1 MQHYLVTAA
10 EMKQYDSNT
19 IEHFHY
25 PALLLMER
33 AALATV
39 EAIREEYGMT
49 PCRVLVVA
57 GCGNNGGDGL
67 AVGRLLMLS
76 GYEVTYVM
84 PGRMDKCSEQ
94 TKRQLSILQSYGV
107 SCKDRIPGDEYD
119 IVIDAI
125 FGIGLSRKVEGIY
138 EETIRALNAKKG
150 YVCSIDMPSGIHTDS
165 GAVMGC
171 AVKAD
176 LTITYGF
183 YKLGQMLF
191 PGCLYCGK
199 TVRKDMGIDSNS
211 FLGRKPAWYTYGK
224 MDQICLPAR
233 RTEGNKG
240 TFGKVLIIAGN
251 HEICG
256 AAMLAAKSCF
266 RIGAGMVKIVTAV
279 ENREALQEQLPEAM
293 LSIYEKEMNQDE
305 EWSFWR
311 TLQKDFDWA
320 DCILIGSGIGQSAFA
335 MKLVEKAV
343 LEEKMPLVMD
353 ADGLNLLAQDISLQE
368 ALNRQGR
375 QGRTVI
381 VTPHLGEFA
390 RIYDC
395 SITQAKENLTCY
407 PVELAERLQAVVVCK
422 DARTVVTSGSNEAS
436 YLNITGNEGM
446 ATAGMGDVLAGMIT
460 GLLAQGYPPMEA
472 AVNGVYL
479 HGKAG
484 DRAGKKRYN
493 DSIIASDVIEQVSE
507 VLKETIR
514 EKRELV

>member
-39 EAIREEYGMT
+39 EAIREEYGT
-49 PCRVLVVA
+49 APCRVLVVA

-84 PGRMDKCSEQ
+84 QGGLDKCSEQ
-94 TKRQLSILQSYGV
+94 TKRQLAILQAYGV
-107 SCKDRIPGDEYD
+107 SCKDRIPEDEYD
-119 IVIDAI
+119 IVIDAV

-150 YVCSIDMPSGIHTDS
+150 YVCSIDIPSGIHTDS

-176 LTITYGF
+176 LTVTYGF

-199 TVRKDMGIDSNS
+199 TVRKDMGIDTNS
-211 FLGRKPAWYTYGK
+211 FLGREPAWYTYGRQDK
-224 MDQICLPAR
+224 VCLPAR
-233 RTEGNKG
+233 KTEGNKG

-279 ENREALQEQLPEAM
+279 ENREALQQQLPEAM
-293 LSIYEKEMNQDE
+293 LSVYEKEMSQVE
-305 EWSFWR
+305 ETAFLG

-320 DCILIGSGIGQSAFA
+320 DCILIGSGIGQGAFA
-335 MKLVEKAV
+335 GKLLEKVV
-343 LEEKMPLVMD
+343 LEEKLPLVID
-353 ADGLNLLAQDISLQE
+353 ADGLNLLAQDTSLQE
-368 ALNRQGR
+368 ALSRQGQ
-375 QGRTVI
+375 QGRAVI

-395 SITQAKENLTCY
+395 SITKAKENLTCY

-422 DARTVVTSGSNEAS
+422 DARTVVTCGKEETS
-436 YLNITGNEGM
+436 YLNTTGNEGM

-493 DSIIASDVIEQVSE
+493 DSIIASDVIELVSE